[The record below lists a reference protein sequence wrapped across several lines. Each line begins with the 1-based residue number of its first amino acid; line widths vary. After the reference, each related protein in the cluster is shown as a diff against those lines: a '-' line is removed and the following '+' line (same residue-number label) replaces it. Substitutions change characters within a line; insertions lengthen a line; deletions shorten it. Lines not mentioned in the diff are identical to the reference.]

1 MSYQLVELKLQNFER
16 QFSDTKPLYVSM
28 GALSSNDAT
37 TLRVAVV
44 VGAITG
50 GTAALSLE
58 ESMDGGL
65 TWSAL
70 TTSTNGPIT
79 GAGTYQVW
87 LTESSGIVSPNVR
100 LKVLPS
106 AGQSAYITKVYKTS
120 ATGDVI
126 IPRSSGGG
134 GGGGATETTAASILT
149 AVDGLETLV
158 TATNTKLDTID
169 GHIDQIEGYV
179 DGIETA
185 LQLLREWPYATH
197 DAMTYSWTA
206 GTFTE
211 VWTYKT
217 GGTGGTTVGTVT
229 TVYTDATKA
238 TPVSIAYNP
247 AKSV

>member
-1 MSYQLVELKLQNFER
+1 MSYQLVDLKLENYAR
-16 QFSDTKPLYVSM
+16 QFSNTKPLYVSM

-44 VGAITG
+44 VGTITG
-50 GTAALSLE
+50 GTADLSLE
-58 ESMDGGL
+58 ESMDGGI

-87 LTESSGIVSPNVR
+87 LTDSSGIVAPNVR

-106 AGQSAYITKVYKTS
+106 AGQSAYVTKVCRTS
-120 ATGDVI
+120 ATGDLI
-126 IPRSSGGG
+126 IPRSSASGG

-149 AVDGLETLV
+149 AVDGLETT
-158 TATNTKLDTID
+158 TASILTA
-169 GHIDQIEGYV
+169 V
-179 DGIETA
+179 DGVETA
-185 LQLLREWPYATH
+185 LQLLREWPYAAY

-217 GGTGGTTVGTVT
+217 GGTGGTSVGTIT

-238 TPVSIAYNP
+238 TPVSVVYNP